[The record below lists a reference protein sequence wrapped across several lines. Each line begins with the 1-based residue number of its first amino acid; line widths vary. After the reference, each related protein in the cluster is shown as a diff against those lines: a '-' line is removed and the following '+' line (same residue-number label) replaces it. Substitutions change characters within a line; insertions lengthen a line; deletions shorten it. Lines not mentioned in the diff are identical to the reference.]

1 MMARQWRDG
10 TIRSAPMA
18 SETVVQVFWTAR
30 ESFSEEDSTDVRI
43 GHDEWKEIAIRL
55 PTEQRIDRLR
65 IDFFSP
71 LTAIEI
77 AAIEVRD
84 EVGTLVYQTNSGA
97 GFEGIS
103 LAGDCIRRS
112 VAPFVIEVTGPDP
125 QLHLPR
131 FPRQVSGLSVYLRL
145 RVQTQL

>member
-1 MMARQWRDG
+1 RDG
-10 TIRSAPMA
+10 TIRFAPMA
-18 SETVVQVFWTAR
+18 SETVVQVFWTDK
-30 ESFSEEDSTDVRI
+30 ESFSEEDSADVRI

-77 AAIEVRD
+77 AALEVRD
-84 EVGTLVYQTNSGA
+84 EVGTLVYQANSGA

-112 VAPFVIEVTGPDP
+112 LAPFVIEVTGPDP
-125 QLHLPR
+125 QLHLPPFAR
-131 FPRQVSGLSVYLRL
+131 PASRLTVYMQL
-145 RVQTQL
+145 RVVQSAR